1 MLILDKVKTD
11 LVLAQTEDVKV
22 PCSGELSLCRALEMM
37 KTKFAS
43 FLYFL
48 QSCFH

>member
-22 PCSGELSLCRALEMM
+22 PSAGNDED
-37 KTKFAS
+37 
-43 FLYFL
+43 
-48 QSCFH
+48 